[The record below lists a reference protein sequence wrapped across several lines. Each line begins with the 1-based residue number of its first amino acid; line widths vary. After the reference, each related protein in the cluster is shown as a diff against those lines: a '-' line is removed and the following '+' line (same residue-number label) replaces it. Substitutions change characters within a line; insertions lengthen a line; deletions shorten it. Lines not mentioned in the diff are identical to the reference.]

1 VTGAGLGPLLVRS
14 VTGTAAVRLSAM
26 VASFAVGVLLARVL
40 GVSGYGYYGM
50 AVAVITLAGIPG
62 EMGLPRLV
70 TREVAAAK
78 ARGDMAVLFGVLRWA
93 DRTAW
98 RISGLMAVGVLVA
111 GFVIARQNTS
121 VLVVAILCGV
131 PMIPLLALARIRG
144 GALQGLHYIV
154 LGQIPD
160 TLLRPILLSSLIL
173 IVSLTSLPFGPAY
186 AMALNSFT
194 AAVVFLVAFVVLRK
208 RLPEGRPAKV
218 AKAGRRWL
226 ASSIPMA
233 LTDGMRILQS
243 ELSVLLLGFLA
254 VPADVGLFRIANI
267 TAFAAATPVAI
278 INFVAF
284 PVIARLFAEKDFVRL
299 QHALTRLAQ
308 AQFAGVAL
316 LCLPLLLLPEPLL
329 SLVFGSGFAPAST
342 TLRILAGAQLFTS
355 GFGLNV
361 ALLNMTHHERR
372 VTRAMGIGLAVNIV
386 GVTLLTLAWGRDG
399 AAIGVACAL
408 VCWNILTWIDS
419 RRILGFETSI
429 LSIPNSVRPGGVDGQ
444 PVQPTEA
451 Q

>member
-1 VTGAGLGPLLVRS
+1 
-14 VTGTAAVRLSAM
+14 
-26 VASFAVGVLLARVL
+26 
-40 GVSGYGYYGM
+40 
-50 AVAVITLAGIPG
+50 
-62 EMGLPRLV
+62 MGLPRLV

-254 VPADVGLFRIANI
+254 VPVTDRTSSGPSPA
-267 TAFAAATPVAI
+267 PV
-278 INFVAF
+278 
-284 PVIARLFAEKDFVRL
+284 
-299 QHALTRLAQ
+299 T
-308 AQFAGVAL
+308 
-316 LCLPLLLLPEPLL
+316 
-329 SLVFGSGFAPAST
+329 
-342 TLRILAGAQLFTS
+342 
-355 GFGLNV
+355 
-361 ALLNMTHHERR
+361 
-372 VTRAMGIGLAVNIV
+372 
-386 GVTLLTLAWGRDG
+386 
-399 AAIGVACAL
+399 
-408 VCWNILTWIDS
+408 
-419 RRILGFETSI
+419 
-429 LSIPNSVRPGGVDGQ
+429 
-444 PVQPTEA
+444 
-451 Q
+451 

>member
-1 VTGAGLGPLLVRS
+1 
-14 VTGTAAVRLSAM
+14 M
-26 VASFAVGVLLARVL
+26 VASFAVGVQLARVL

-78 ARGDMAVLFGVLRWA
+78 ARGDMPVLFGVLRWA

-111 GFVIARQNTS
+111 GFIISRQNTS

-173 IVSLTSLPFGPAY
+173 LVTLLRLPFGPAY
-186 AMALNSFT
+186 AMVLNSVT
-194 AAVVFLVAFVVLRK
+194 AAVVFGVAYSVLRT
-208 RLPEGRPAKV
+208 RLPKERPAQI
-218 AKAGRRWL
+218 AKGGRRWL

-308 AQFAGVAL
+308 AQFGGVLL
-316 LCLPLLLLPEPLL
+316 LCLPLLLIPGPLL
-329 SLVFGSGFAPAST
+329 SLVFGPGFVPAST
-342 TLRILAGAQLFTS
+342 TLQILAAAQLFTS

-372 VTRAMGIGLAVNIV
+372 VTRAMAIGLAVNIA
-386 GVTLLTLAWGRDG
+386 GVTLLTLAWGRNG
-399 AAIGVACAL
+399 AAVGVACAL
-408 VCWNILTWIDS
+408 LCSNVVTWIDS
-419 RRILGFETSI
+419 RRMLGFETSI
-429 LSIPNSVRPGGVDGQ
+429 LAIPNSVKPDVMARQRAQENEGQ
-444 PVQPTEA
+444 
-451 Q
+451 